1 MDLAM
6 PWLLLAVAAGL
17 AGAASLLL
25 FLFECVHLLR
35 DDLEASPLAAAASH
49 ESHDGQGPSWD

>member
-1 MDLAM
+1 M